1 MMSFFG
7 CQSIVEDL
15 KIAMLDE
22 KERINYGEE
31 QGRIKE
37 AIYIIMV
44 LITQRFGKVS
54 EKIKSHIEGLP
65 LGNLES
71 LVKVFLNFNSLAD
84 LENWLE
90 ENS

>member
-1 MMSFFG
+1 
-7 CQSIVEDL
+7 
-15 KIAMLDE
+15 
-22 KERINYGEE
+22 
-31 QGRIKE
+31 
-37 AIYIIMV
+37 MV

-54 EKIKSHIEGLP
+54 GKIKSHIEGLP